1 MTIIGVI
8 IGTTSIITML
18 SLGIGMEE
26 SFEKEISQMG
36 SLNEISIS
44 NFNYSMEAPSMSTS
58 KSLILD
64 DKVLKQIEGWKEVEL
79 VVPVLE
85 SQVKFVSG
93 KYVAYI
99 NVVGMPPE
107 AYEKL
112 DFEVE
117 NGRIL
122 KKEDDFVLLFGNH
135 VSSFFYNPRT
145 QSSKSMMYDMS
156 NSPLVNIMKDNLEI
170 SLDMTYGEKSRND
183 SQNKKL
189 AKVYKISSAGI
200 LKESLDDKDYNA
212 YININTLKR
221 ILKENDRLLASEGY
235 RQSSNNGY
243 DTAIVKVKDIDMVL
257 AVQNRIKELGFG
269 VFSMIDILKS
279 VQESSKSMQR
289 ALGGIG
295 AISMLVAAIGISN
308 TMFMSI
314 NERTRE
320 IGVMKVLGASFS
332 DIRKLFLF
340 EAGMIGF
347 FGGIAGLVISYIIS
361 FFLNTAGAGS
371 ISFIGTF
378 GEGSK
383 TSIIPFWLGAYA
395 IAFAI
400 VVGLVSGIYPANK
413 AMKLSALEAIKTE

>member
-257 AVQNRIKELGFG
+257 AVQKQNK
-269 VFSMIDILKS
+269 
-279 VQESSKSMQR
+279 
-289 ALGGIG
+289 GI
-295 AISMLVAAIGISN
+295 
-308 TMFMSI
+308 
-314 NERTRE
+314 R
-320 IGVMKVLGASFS
+320 
-332 DIRKLFLF
+332 
-340 EAGMIGF
+340 
-347 FGGIAGLVISYIIS
+347 
-361 FFLNTAGAGS
+361 
-371 ISFIGTF
+371 
-378 GEGSK
+378 
-383 TSIIPFWLGAYA
+383 FWC
-395 IAFAI
+395 I
-400 VVGLVSGIYPANK
+400 
-413 AMKLSALEAIKTE
+413 